1 MLGKAFIMN
10 IGRLHIDKGIF
21 LAPMEDVSDYPFRM
35 ICRNLGADVVYS
47 EFISSEALIREA
59 EKAFK
64 KMTIREE
71 EHPIG
76 IQIYGNRVEAMVQAA
91 QMAEEKKPDFIDI
104 NFGCPVKKVA
114 LKGAGAGL
122 LLDIPLM
129 IKICEEVVKHT
140 ELPVTAKTRLGWD
153 ADSIVIKE
161 VAQQMESVGIEALT
175 LHARTRA
182 QGFKGE
188 ADWSWIK
195 EVKETAN
202 IPVIGNGDVTRP
214 EQVKEMFDK
223 TGCDA
228 VMIGRGAIH
237 NPWIFRQAK
246 EHLRAGIAGPDADL
260 HEKIQIL
267 KDHYTFSAEY
277 KGEKRGVLEMRKH
290 ISGYLKGLPNI
301 SKFRMELMQDLT
313 LKQVLAK
320 LDEIYHYYSYMLT
333 EPPLTDS
340 TGNPV
345 EDPVFGTKAGIQNS

>member
-1 MLGKAFIMN
+1 MN
-10 IGRLHIDKGIF
+10 IGQLIIDRGIF

-35 ICRNLGADVVYS
+35 ICKNLGADLVYS

-59 EKAFK
+59 VKAFK
-64 KMTIREE
+64 KMSIRAE

-76 IQIYGNRVEAMVQAA
+76 IQIYGNRVEAMVKAA
-91 QMAEEKKPDFIDI
+91 QIAEEKQPDFIDI

-153 ADSIVIKE
+153 SDSIVIKE
-161 VAQQMESVGIEALT
+161 VAEQMESVGIEALT

-188 ADWSWIK
+188 ADWNWIR
-195 EVKETAN
+195 EVKETVT
-202 IPVIGNGDVTRP
+202 IPVIGNGDVTKP
-214 EQVKEMFDK
+214 EQVREMFES

-246 EHLRAGIAGPDADL
+246 SHLHTGITGPDVTL
-260 HEKIQIL
+260 KERIQVL
-267 KDHYTFSAEY
+267 KDHYRYSAEY

-290 ISGYLKGLPNI
+290 ISGYLKGLPHI
-301 SKFRMELMQDLT
+301 SKFRSELMQDLN
-313 LKQVLAK
+313 LMQVLNK
-320 LDEIYHYYSYMLT
+320 LDEIYEYYSQT
-333 EPPLTDS
+333 
-340 TGNPV
+340 PV
-345 EDPVFGTKAGIQNS
+345 EAVQY

>member
-1 MLGKAFIMN
+1 MKIGDLN
-10 IGRLHIDKGIF
+10 IEQGVF

-35 ICRNLGADVVYS
+35 ICKKLGADVVYS

-59 EKAFK
+59 AKAFM
-64 KMTIREE
+64 KMNIREE

-76 IQIYGNRVEAMVQAA
+76 IQIYGNRVEAMVKAA
-91 QMAEEKKPDFIDI
+91 QIAEEKEPDFIDI

-129 IKICEEVVKHT
+129 IRICEEVVKHT
-140 ELPVTAKTRLGWD
+140 QLPVTAKTRLGWD
-153 ADSIVIKE
+153 GNSIVIKE
-161 VAQQMESVGIEALT
+161 VAKQMEDVGIEALT

-188 ADWSWIK
+188 ADWTWIK
-195 EVKETAN
+195 EVKDTVT

-214 EQVKEMFDK
+214 EQIREMFDL

-246 EHLRAGIAGPDADL
+246 SYLETGVAGTDTDM
-260 HEKIQIL
+260 KDRIQVL
-267 KDHYTFSAEY
+267 KDHYRYSAEY
-277 KGEKRGVLEMRKH
+277 KGEKRGILEMRKH
-290 ISGYLKGLPNI
+290 IFGYLKGLPNI
-301 SKFRMELMQDLT
+301 SKFRSELMHDLSLT
-313 LKQVLAK
+313 EVLDK
-320 LDEIYHYYSYMLT
+320 LDEIYEYYCQH
-333 EPPLTDS
+333 
-340 TGNPV
+340 PV
-345 EDPVFGTKAGIQNS
+345 EINLIA

>member
-1 MLGKAFIMN
+1 VSRFSLLAFFTEIQLGVIKIGHILSSDEYRVTNIEVSLCALWLIFTLPFFNTLIIMN
-10 IGRLHIDKGIF
+10 IGDLNIDQGVF

-35 ICRNLGADVVYS
+35 ICRKLGADVVYS

-59 EKAFK
+59 AKAFM

-76 IQIYGNRVEAMVQAA
+76 IQIYGNRVEAMVKAA
-91 QMAEEKKPDFIDI
+91 QIAEEK
-104 NFGCPVKKVA
+104 VKKVA

-140 ELPVTAKTRLGWD
+140 GLPVTAKTRLGWE

-175 LHARTRA
+175 LHARTRS

-195 EVKETAN
+195 EVKESVN
-202 IPVIGNGDVTRP
+202 IPIIGNGDVTKP
-214 EQVKEMFDK
+214 EQVREMFDI

-246 EHLRAGIAGPDADL
+246 SHLHTGLPGPDADL
-260 HEKIQIL
+260 KERIKVL
-267 KDHYTFSAEY
+267 KDHY
-277 KGEKRGVLEMRKH
+277 K
-290 ISGYLKGLPNI
+290 
-301 SKFRMELMQDLT
+301 
-313 LKQVLAK
+313 
-320 LDEIYHYYSYMLT
+320 
-333 EPPLTDS
+333 
-340 TGNPV
+340 
-345 EDPVFGTKAGIQNS
+345 